1 MSLIPFVLLL
11 YEMGYDDTRRM
22 TMKRFT
28 NEGRTLVCFDF
39 DETYFPHA
47 CTAEQLEHLRRLEDF
62 LEQHSHRFSTMWVT
76 GSSLE
81 TIAEKVRR
89 ADMRYFP
96 HRIASSLG
104 TELYHVTTAGELE
117 LDSNFQSL
125 FPSDFSRRVEQVVTH
140 HALTIEPQTN
150 MGTNAW
156 MHNYYYF
163 GEDEVELERIQTAAR
178 DFGIAVNVSRCNP
191 LAGDP
196 VGAYDI
202 DFIPRGAG
210 KTAAVDYVCTRCAF
224 QVGEAYAFGDSGNDL
239 AMLKHVGNGY
249 VLGNGTE
256 QAKSEHDRVTAG
268 SYAEGILEVLMRFVQ
283 ETRSH

>member
-1 MSLIPFVLLL
+1 
-11 YEMGYDDTRRM
+11 
-22 TMKRFT
+22 MKRFT

-47 CTAEQLEHLRRLEDF
+47 CSAEQLKQLRQLEDF
-62 LEQHSHRFSTMWVT
+62 LEKHSHRLSTIWVT

-81 TIAEKVRR
+81 TIREKMARAE
-89 ADMRYFP
+89 MRYLP
-96 HRIASSLG
+96 HRIAASLG
-104 TELYHVTTAGELE
+104 TELYHVTASGQLE
-117 LDSNFQSL
+117 LDSVFSSR
-125 FPSDFSRRVEQVVTH
+125 FPHDFSDRVTQVVDSLGRT
-140 HALTIEPQTN
+140 LQMEPQTN
-150 MGTNAW
+150 LGTSAW

-163 GEDEVELERIQTAAR
+163 GESESDLEHIRSIVR

-210 KTAAVDYVCTRCAF
+210 KTKVVDYLCTHYAF
-224 QVGEAYAFGDSGNDL
+224 QAGQAYAFGDSGNDL
-239 AMLKHVGNGY
+239 GMLKYVGNGY

-256 QAKSEHDRVTAG
+256 EAKREHGRVTDG
-268 SYAEGILEVLMRFVQ
+268 MYAAGILEILNEVMQLGAGD
-283 ETRSH
+283 